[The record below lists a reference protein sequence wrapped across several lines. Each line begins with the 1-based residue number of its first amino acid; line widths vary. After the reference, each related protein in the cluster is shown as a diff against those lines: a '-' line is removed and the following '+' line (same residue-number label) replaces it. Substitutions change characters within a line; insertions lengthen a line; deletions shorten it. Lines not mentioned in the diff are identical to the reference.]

1 MKLARVNVI
10 QSALVDGVWH
20 MPGIS
25 EMNEADA
32 RQLAARGY
40 VEILSVDGAE
50 EVYAPCCGS
59 HD

>member
-25 EMNEADA
+25 EMNEPDA

-50 EVYAPCCGS
+50 EVYAPCCNA